1 MSYSKHCFASY
12 ISMSC
17 LEILFFDLPLHQ
29 VHVNMSCQFF
39 AYSYRFFFIERHYSP
54 GSHGSRPRV
63 SRCFSPPPPDIERV
77 VKCVVA
83 DEYYIKKKDDQ
94 VK

>member
-1 MSYSKHCFASY
+1 
-12 ISMSC
+12 MSC
-17 LEILFFDLPLHQ
+17 FEILLFNLPLHQ
-29 VHVNMSCQFF
+29 IHVNMSLKFLLIIVI
-39 AYSYRFFFIERHYSP
+39 FFFIDRHYSP
-54 GSHGSRPRV
+54 GSRGSRPRV